1 MLSKVVKKYLG
12 SAIMEKV
19 KKEVGG
25 KKDVDEG
32 TVEGKWE
39 TTVS

>member
-12 SAIMEKV
+12 SVIMEKV

-25 KKDVDEG
+25 EKDVD
-32 TVEGKWE
+32 
-39 TTVS
+39 